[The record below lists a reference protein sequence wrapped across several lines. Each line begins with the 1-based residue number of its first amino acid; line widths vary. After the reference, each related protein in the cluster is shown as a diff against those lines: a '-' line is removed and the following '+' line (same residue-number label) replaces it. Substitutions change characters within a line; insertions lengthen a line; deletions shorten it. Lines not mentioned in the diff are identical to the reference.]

1 MQVSFGRLGSP
12 EMGALVLGVLDKR
25 KLLPVGTELDQNLD
39 GLLLASMKS
48 SQFTGKAHQKLVIFS
63 SRGRIVLYG
72 LGDGKNINEKW
83 CEDAGGNIT
92 ALLLNS
98 GEKTVSVIFENHLG
112 SEDGIELRAAHFGF
126 GALLRT
132 YRFDKYKTKIKDD
145 QKPTLKTMKILVDAH
160 QKSKKHFI
168 ELEAVAKGVFLTRDL
183 VTEPPNVL
191 FPASFARNLE
201 KLKQDGIKVEVL
213 NEKEMA
219 KLGMGALLGV
229 GQGSSRE
236 SKLVVMRWN
245 GGKRGEKPIAFVG
258 KGVCFDTGGISL
270 KPASGMEDMKWD
282 MGGAAVVSGLMK
294 ALAGRK
300 AKANVVGV
308 VGLVENM
315 PDGEAQRPGDVVTS
329 MSGQTIEIINTDA
342 EGRLVLAD
350 ALWYTNQRFKPKFMI
365 NLATLTG
372 AMLVALGQ
380 VNCGYFS
387 NDDTLS
393 DQLDAAA
400 SVVGEGV
407 WRMPLGEEYNK
418 MMDSDIADMKN
429 AGPRFGGSITAACF
443 LAEFAKKYPWAH
455 LDIAGTAWNN
465 APKGAT
471 GRPVALLNQF
481 LNDRASET

>member
-145 QKPTLKTMKILVDAH
+145 QKPTLKTMRILVDAH

-219 KLGMGALLGV
+219 KLGMGALN
-229 GQGSSRE
+229 S
-236 SKLVVMRWN
+236 
-245 GGKRGEKPIAFVG
+245 
-258 KGVCFDTGGISL
+258 
-270 KPASGMEDMKWD
+270 
-282 MGGAAVVSGLMK
+282 
-294 ALAGRK
+294 
-300 AKANVVGV
+300 
-308 VGLVENM
+308 
-315 PDGEAQRPGDVVTS
+315 
-329 MSGQTIEIINTDA
+329 
-342 EGRLVLAD
+342 
-350 ALWYTNQRFKPKFMI
+350 
-365 NLATLTG
+365 
-372 AMLVALGQ
+372 
-380 VNCGYFS
+380 
-387 NDDTLS
+387 
-393 DQLDAAA
+393 
-400 SVVGEGV
+400 
-407 WRMPLGEEYNK
+407 
-418 MMDSDIADMKN
+418 
-429 AGPRFGGSITAACF
+429 
-443 LAEFAKKYPWAH
+443 
-455 LDIAGTAWNN
+455 
-465 APKGAT
+465 
-471 GRPVALLNQF
+471 
-481 LNDRASET
+481 